1 MSEAAAKL
9 VRARLGEGAALLEAM
24 RGDEC
29 VAQVAAVA
37 ELTADAYREGGK
49 LLLFG
54 NGGSAADA
62 IHVAAEFVGR
72 YLLERRPLP
81 AIALVDNPSALTA
94 IGNDYGY
101 EEVFARQVRALG
113 AAGDV
118 ALGFS
123 TSGRS
128 PNVVRGLEAARAA
141 GLATVAMTG
150 AEPGPVGAA
159 ADRVIAIP
167 STDTPRVQ
175 EGQMIAAHAICE
187 WVEARLATED
197 GAA

>member
-1 MSEAAAKL
+1 MYASAQSYFRRVADNFTLLSELCPAIDQAAAIL
-9 VRARLGEGAALLEAM
+9 TTAL
-24 RGDEC
+24 RGSQKIMFC
-29 VAQVAAVA
+29 
-37 ELTADAYREGGK
+37 
-49 LLLFG
+49 G
-54 NGGSAADA
+54 NGGSAADCQ
-62 IHVAAEFVGR
+62 HLAAELMGR
-72 YLLERRPLP
+72 YLKERAPLP
-81 AIALVDNPSALTA
+81 AVALTADTSALTA